1 MAMTDSTSVV
11 LRRVARAALG
21 LGLLLVVLHVSLPYL
36 APIFSAPLE
45 WATVPMEDAET
56 ECFEE
61 SDPEPWSYCLTTSP
75 GSANADLLYHF
86 HGRRGAA
93 DWWNDQEYYSYEV
106 HRAWREAGLDPPRV
120 ASVSFGPLWL
130 LTEDGSAAGGG
141 RMRTFLD
148 HVVPTVEGRLA
159 EPVARR
165 MAVGESMGGV
175 NALLV
180 ATHAGERFDRV
191 ASLCPPLSTM
201 SPFAGYGELWAA
213 GDEAGASIQ
222 RRLML
227 TSLGKHL
234 YPTEQD
240 WERNDPL
247 QRVLRGQSSALPDL
261 YLSCGE
267 RDDWGCMAGS
277 EAFVTAT
284 RETGAEVEW
293 HRRPGGHCD
302 IDAASLARFLGQAPD
317 DLRGRAP
324 RLAAVDP

>member
-1 MAMTDSTSVV
+1 MTVLTSTLV
-11 LRRVARAALG
+11 RRSAVAALC
-21 LGLLLVVLHVSLPYL
+21 LGLLLVVLHVALPHL
-36 APIFSAPLE
+36 APVFSAPLE
-45 WATVPMEDAET
+45 WTTVPMDTVEM

-61 SDPEPWSYCLTTSP
+61 TDPEPWSYCLTTSP

-93 DWWNDQEYYSYEV
+93 DWWNDQEYYAHEV
-106 HRAWREAGLDPPRV
+106 HRAWREAGVDPPRV
-120 ASVSFGPLWL
+120 ASISFGPLWL
-130 LTEDGSAAGGG
+130 LTEDGAGGG
-141 RMRTFLD
+141 RMRTFVD
-148 HVVPTVEGRLA
+148 RVMPRVEERLG
-159 EPVARR
+159 EPVDER

-180 ATHAGERFDRV
+180 ATQAGERFDRV
-191 ASLCPPLSTM
+191 AALCPPLSTT
-201 SPFAGYGELWAA
+201 SPFAGYGELWRA
-213 GDEAGASIQ
+213 GDDAGASVQ

-227 TSLGKHL
+227 MSLGRHL

-247 QRVLRGQSSALPDL
+247 QVLLQGRNLALPDL

-277 EAFVTAT
+277 EAVAAAA
-284 RETGAEVEW
+284 RERAAAVEW

-302 IDAASLARFLGQAPD
+302 IDVASLASFLG
-317 DLRGRAP
+317 RTTE
-324 RLAAVDP
+324 

>member
-1 MAMTDSTSVV
+1 MSRSKLVRGLAVS
-11 LRRVARAALG
+11 ALL
-21 LGLLLVVLHVSLPYL
+21 LGLLLVVLHVSLPHL
-36 APIFSAPLE
+36 APVFSGPLE
-45 WATVPMEDAET
+45 WTTVPMEGVET
-56 ECFEE
+56 ECFDEA
-61 SDPEPWSYCLTTSP
+61 DPEPWSYCLTTSP
-75 GSANADLLYHF
+75 GSTNADLLYHF

-106 HRAWREAGLDPPRV
+106 HRAWREAGIDPPRV

-130 LTEDGSAAGGG
+130 LTEDDSAAGGG

-148 HVVPTVEGRLA
+148 HVVLTVEGRLA
-159 EPVARR
+159 EPVGER

-180 ATHAGERFDRV
+180 ATHAGEMFDRV
-191 ASLCPPLSTM
+191 ASLCPPLSTT
-201 SPFAGYGELWAA
+201 SPFAGYGDLWGA

-227 TSLGKHL
+227 TSLGRYL
-234 YPTEQD
+234 YPTEQA
-240 WERNDPL
+240 WEWNDPL

-267 RDDWGCMAGS
+267 RDDWGCMAGA
-277 EAFVTAT
+277 EAFVTAA
-284 RETGAEVEW
+284 RESAAEVEW

-302 IDAASLARFLGQAPD
+302 IDAASLASFLGRTAE
-317 DLRGRAP
+317 
-324 RLAAVDP
+324 